1 MKTTCKQA
9 ASLFTGL
16 ILAVLL
22 LTVSAFAAEPS
33 VQAAYGNGTVT
44 VSAQGLWADTVYHLI
59 SIQKSDSVVA
69 LKSGSTNGSGA
80 MSVQIPTG
88 TLENGTYQ
96 VYIFKNEDGSV
107 AASGSFTVQS
117 SNSSSG
123 SGSSSS
129 GSSDKSYMISI
140 PSTKNGDVSV
150 TPKNASKG
158 DTVTVTVSPDSGY
171 ELGTISVKD
180 ASGNTVKLTDKGK
193 GTYTFTMPGSK
204 VTISAEFVEAQAGS
218 TFADVPSSTYYAK
231 AVEWAVKN
239 GITNGKV
246 NGLFG
251 SNDPCTRGQIVTFL
265 WRAAGSPAPKGTA
278 KVPYDVLPISYCY
291 NAVAWALENGITNG
305 FADGS
310 FSGNQPCTRGQAVT
324 FLYRAM
330 RSVPAAASSFTDV
343 AADSYF
349 ANAVAW
355 AVENG
360 VTNGTTNSTFSP
372 NNSCTRAQIITFLYR
387 ASN

>member
-9 ASLFTGL
+9 ASLLTGL

-33 VQAAYGNGTVT
+33 VQAAYGNCTVT

-107 AASGSFTVQS
+107 AASGSFTVHS

-218 TFADVPSSTYYAK
+218 TFADVPSSAYYR
-231 AVEWAVKN
+231 
-239 GITNGKV
+239 TRSP
-246 NGLFG
+246 L
-251 SNDPCTRGQIVTFL
+251 SNRKD
-265 WRAAGSPAPKGTA
+265 
-278 KVPYDVLPISYCY
+278 D
-291 NAVAWALENGITNG
+291 
-305 FADGS
+305 
-310 FSGNQPCTRGQAVT
+310 
-324 FLYRAM
+324 
-330 RSVPAAASSFTDV
+330 
-343 AADSYF
+343 
-349 ANAVAW
+349 
-355 AVENG
+355 
-360 VTNGTTNSTFSP
+360 
-372 NNSCTRAQIITFLYR
+372 
-387 ASN
+387 